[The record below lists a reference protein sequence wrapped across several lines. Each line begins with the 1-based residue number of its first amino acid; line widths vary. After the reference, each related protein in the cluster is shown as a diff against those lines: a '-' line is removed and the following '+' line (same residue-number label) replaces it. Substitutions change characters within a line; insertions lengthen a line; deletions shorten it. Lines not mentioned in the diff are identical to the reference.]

1 MEQTISNQEQRLQ
14 MLNRKKI
21 ELTGVMEVISFDTQE
36 VVLDT
41 VEGQLRLEGEDL
53 HVKKL
58 VLERGEVEIQGKVRE
73 LAYKEPKI
81 KSTSGGRSGRIVLR
95 LWNGLCGMI
104 LRPYVWIRG
113 KIGKKGK
120 KKAKKP

>member
-21 ELTGVMEVISFDTQE
+21 ELTGVTEVVSFDTQE

-73 LAYKEPKI
+73 LAYKESKI
-81 KSTSGGRSGRIVLR
+81 KSTSGGRIGRIFR
-95 LWNGLCGMI
+95 
-104 LRPYVWIRG
+104 
-113 KIGKKGK
+113 
-120 KKAKKP
+120 

>member
-53 HVKKL
+53 HDKKL

-73 LAYKEPKI
+73 LAYKSLRSKAHPAAGLEGSFADG
-81 KSTSGGRSGRIVLR
+81 KSPWPVVVWDSRF
-95 LWNGLCGMI
+95 LCGDPGAFF
-104 LRPYVWIRG
+104 L
-113 KIGKKGK
+113 
-120 KKAKKP
+120 

>member
-81 KSTSGGRSGRIVLR
+81 KSTSGGRIGRIFR
-95 LWNGLCGMI
+95 
-104 LRPYVWIRG
+104 
-113 KIGKKGK
+113 
-120 KKAKKP
+120 

>member
-21 ELTGVMEVISFDTQE
+21 ELTGVTEVVSFDTQE

-41 VEGQLRLEGEDL
+41 VEGQLRLDGEDL

-73 LAYKEPKI
+73 LAYKESKI
-81 KSTSGGRSGRIVLR
+81 KSTSGGRIGRIFR
-95 LWNGLCGMI
+95 
-104 LRPYVWIRG
+104 
-113 KIGKKGK
+113 
-120 KKAKKP
+120 

>member
-21 ELTGVMEVISFDTQE
+21 ELTGVTEVISFDTQE
-36 VVLDT
+36 VGLDT

-73 LAYKEPKI
+73 LAYKERKI
-81 KSTSGGRSGRIVLR
+81 KSTSGGRIGRIFR
-95 LWNGLCGMI
+95 
-104 LRPYVWIRG
+104 
-113 KIGKKGK
+113 
-120 KKAKKP
+120 

>member
-1 MEQTISNQEQRLQ
+1 VNKGRIAVEQTISNQEQRLQ

-21 ELTGVMEVISFDTQE
+21 ELTGVTEVISFDTQE

-81 KSTSGGRSGRIVLR
+81 KSTSGGRIGRIFR
-95 LWNGLCGMI
+95 
-104 LRPYVWIRG
+104 
-113 KIGKKGK
+113 
-120 KKAKKP
+120 

>member
-21 ELTGVMEVISFDTQE
+21 ELTGVTEVISFDTQE

-73 LAYKEPKI
+73 LAYKERKI
-81 KSTSGGRSGRIVLR
+81 KSTSGGRIGRIFR
-95 LWNGLCGMI
+95 
-104 LRPYVWIRG
+104 
-113 KIGKKGK
+113 
-120 KKAKKP
+120 

>member
-21 ELTGVMEVISFDTQE
+21 ELTGVTEVISFDTQE

-73 LAYKEPKI
+73 LAYKETKI
-81 KSTSGGRSGRIVLR
+81 KSTSGGRIGRIFR
-95 LWNGLCGMI
+95 
-104 LRPYVWIRG
+104 
-113 KIGKKGK
+113 
-120 KKAKKP
+120 

>member
-21 ELTGVMEVISFDTQE
+21 ELTGVTEVISFDTQE
-36 VVLDT
+36 V
-41 VEGQLRLEGEDL
+41 
-53 HVKKL
+53 L

-81 KSTSGGRSGRIVLR
+81 KSTSGGRIGRIFR
-95 LWNGLCGMI
+95 
-104 LRPYVWIRG
+104 
-113 KIGKKGK
+113 
-120 KKAKKP
+120 